1 MEQSLE
7 ERPWKIQGHLR
18 YHRRLAP
25 FTGVTVYKK
34 FSLITLIAAL
44 ALLPALALAANTI
57 DSSLIPDG
65 TYTVKVEQIMDG
77 KHIKV
82 TMDNGAE
89 TTLSAG
95 RDSVDFG
102 KIKTGDSV
110 KLSLIKGQVMV
121 YLDLTN
127 H

>member
-1 MEQSLE
+1 MQ
-7 ERPWKIQGHLR
+7 
-18 YHRRLAP
+18 
-25 FTGVTVYKK
+25 KK
-34 FSLITLIAAL
+34 LSLIALIAVL
-44 ALLPALALAANTI
+44 VFPAAALAANTI
-57 DSSLIPDG
+57 DPSLIPDG
-65 TYTVKVEQIMDG
+65 TYTVKVEQTLDN

-89 TTLSAG
+89 TTLAAG
-95 RDSVDFG
+95 RDTVDFS
-102 KIKTGDSV
+102 KVKAGDQV